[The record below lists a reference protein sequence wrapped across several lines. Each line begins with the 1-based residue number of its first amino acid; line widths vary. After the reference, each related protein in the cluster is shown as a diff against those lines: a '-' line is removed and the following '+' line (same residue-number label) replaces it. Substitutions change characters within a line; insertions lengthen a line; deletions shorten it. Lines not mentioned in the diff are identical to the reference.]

1 MKTTVKTISVKYT
14 QEGNNVICDLV
25 SEIQFMNVK
34 NMELFVEIPEVYAYI
49 SSLVDSRGRYIVHT
63 RGVAK
68 CMETDEFN
76 YETGRRISN
85 TKAQAKI
92 FGIACLFFSEIENR
106 AVQDLSRCS
115 CNCAVSEWECYSHI
129 DMLSD
134 RDQVNVLTEVTE

>member
-49 SSLVDSRGRYIVHT
+49 SKLVDSRGKYIVHT

-68 CMETDEFN
+68 CMETDTFD

-92 FGIACLFFSEIENR
+92 FGIACLFFNDIEER
-106 AVQDLSRCS
+106 ITTDLLRCS
-115 CNCAVSEWECYSHI
+115 CNCAVSEWQCYDHV
-129 DMLSD
+129 DALSG
-134 RDQVNVLTEVTE
+134 REEVNALTEVKE

>member
-34 NMELFVEIPEVYAYI
+34 NMELFVEIPEVYAYL
-49 SSLVDSRGRYIVHT
+49 SKLVDSRGKYIVHT

-68 CMETDEFN
+68 CMETDTFD

-92 FGIACLFFSEIENR
+92 FGIACLFFNDIEER
-106 AVQDLSRCS
+106 ITTDLLRCS
-115 CNCAVSEWECYSHI
+115 CNCAVSEWQCYDHV
-129 DMLSD
+129 DELSG
-134 RDQVNVLTEVTE
+134 REEVNALTEVKE

>member
-34 NMELFVEIPEVYAYI
+34 NMDLFVEIPEVYAYL
-49 SSLVDSRGRYIVHT
+49 SKLVDSRGKYIVHT

-68 CMETDEFN
+68 CMETDTFD

-92 FGIACLFFSEIENR
+92 FGIACLFFNDIEER
-106 AVQDLSRCS
+106 ITTDLLRCS
-115 CNCAVSEWECYSHI
+115 CNCAVSEWQCYDHV
-129 DMLSD
+129 DALSG
-134 RDQVNVLTEVTE
+134 REEVNALTEVKE